1 MKLNCSGKTALVTG
15 GTTGIGLSTAKMLL
29 EFGAKVVIA
38 GRSEKKGE
46 NALADLNAYK
56 GNIAFV
62 EADVSIVADCK
73 KIVDETVSRF
83 GQLDILVNSAG
94 VFTDGLIEGVTE
106 EQYDWLM
113 DINTKGTFFTCKYAV
128 PEIRKAGG
136 GAIVN
141 VSSDSGIVGSTSSAL
156 YCASKG
162 AVTIFTKALAVD
174 VAKDQI
180 RVNCV
185 CPGDVMTPMLEDDMA
200 NAPDGEQYLKEM
212 ISNYPAGKIAAP
224 EEVAAVICFLAS
236 ETAPFVVGAAWSI
249 DGGLTAYSY

>member
-1 MKLNCSGKTALVTG
+1 MKLDFTGKTALVTG
-15 GTTGIGLSTAKMLL
+15 GTTGIGFSTAKMLL
-29 EFGAKVVIA
+29 EFGAKVVVA
-38 GRSEKKGE
+38 GRSEDKGKK
-46 NALADLNAYK
+46 ALQALK
-56 GNIAFV
+56 SFEENIAFV
-62 EADVSIVADCK
+62 KADVSKVSDCK

-83 GQLDILVNSAG
+83 GRLDSLVNSAG
-94 VFTDGLIEGVTE
+94 VFIPGLIEEVTE
-106 EQYDWLM
+106 EQYDWMM

-141 VSSDSGIVGSTSSAL
+141 ISSDAGVLGNTNSTV

-162 AVTIFTKALAVD
+162 AITIFTKALAMD

-185 CPGDVMTPMLEDDMA
+185 CPGDVKTPMLEADMA
-200 NAPDGEQYLKEM
+200 GRQDADQYLKDM
-212 ISNYPAGKIAAP
+212 ISTYPGGKIAEP

-236 ETAPFVVGAAWSI
+236 ETAPFVIGSAWSI
-249 DGGLTAYSY
+249 DGGLTACSY